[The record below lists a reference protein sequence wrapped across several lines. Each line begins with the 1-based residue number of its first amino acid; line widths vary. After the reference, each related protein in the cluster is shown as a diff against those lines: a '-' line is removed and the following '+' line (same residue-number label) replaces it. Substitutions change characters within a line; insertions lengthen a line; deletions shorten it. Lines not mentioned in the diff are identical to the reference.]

1 MARIVGE
8 YLELDLALY
17 TIAVNIETPH
27 SLIINMADQAPASA
41 PAPSTDPAPSDPVG
55 TGIGNASSIY
65 DLGARVFDKVTDVWQ
80 QGSAS
85 REKKREAESVLH
97 ELKDGLGEWEAEA
110 QDEKGRWRQ
119 PFLGKDAYEKHFVKN
134 DGRLKPSGTSTA
146 SFGWAQLLF
155 ALNIRP
161 KGRAK
166 TGIITWRPLSQG
178 VKPAKMGTLSLAVD
192 GAILCHIINLYQLY
206 KSGSTNSDIY
216 RFPFGDLALEDDAKR
231 IYSFT
236 GLSDAD
242 FSAEKL
248 PFRYNMQDLKGTRE
262 DYVHF
267 DAGFLDIQYQYAINN
282 GISDLKAELVKSKP
296 GEKSKPLQERA
307 DSLVEAIRLIKKLDW
322 SKPCIMSPEWAED
335 ASRIKRRL
343 TSGKEDFLVRHVIDC
358 LSKKP
363 DVVEK
368 LKAPLGK
375 PELWEEEVR
384 SSVKALCMS

>member
-1 MARIVGE
+1 M
-8 YLELDLALY
+8 
-17 TIAVNIETPH
+17 T
-27 SLIINMADQAPASA
+27 DQASASA
-41 PAPSTDPAPSDPVG
+41 PAPPTDPAPSDPVG
-55 TGIGNASSIY
+55 TGTDNASSIY
-65 DLGARVFDKVTDVWQ
+65 DLGARVFDKVTDAWQ

-85 REKKREAESVLH
+85 REKKREAESVLQ

-119 PFLGKDAYEKHFVKN
+119 PFLGKDSYEKHFVKN

-161 KGRAK
+161 KSQARI
-166 TGIITWRPLSQG
+166 GIITWRPLPRG
-178 VKPAKMGTLSLAVD
+178 VKPAKTGTLSLAVD

-206 KSGSTNSDIY
+206 KSGSKNSDAY
-216 RFPFGDLALEDDAKR
+216 RFPFGDLALEDDAKQ

-236 GLSDAD
+236 GVSDAD
-242 FSAEKL
+242 FSEKL
-248 PFRYNMQDLKGTRE
+248 PFRYNMKDLKGTRE

-267 DAGFLDIQYQYAINN
+267 EAGFLDIQYQYAINN

-307 DSLVEAIRLIKKLDW
+307 ESLIEAMRLIKKLDW
-322 SKPCIMSPEWAED
+322 NKPCIMSPEWAED
-335 ASRIKRRL
+335 ASRIKRRM
-343 TSGKEDFLVRHVIDC
+343 TSGKEEFLVRHMIDC
-358 LSKKP
+358 LLKKP

-375 PELWEEEVR
+375 PELWQEEVK
-384 SSVKALCMS
+384 SSLMALSMP